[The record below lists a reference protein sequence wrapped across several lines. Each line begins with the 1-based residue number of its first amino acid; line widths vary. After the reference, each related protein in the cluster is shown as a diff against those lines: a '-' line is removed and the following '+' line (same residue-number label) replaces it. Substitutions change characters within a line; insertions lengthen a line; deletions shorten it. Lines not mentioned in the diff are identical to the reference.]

1 MRPQRLAVGV
11 AEPCELRQR
20 ALPVRSEG
28 LEAVNAG
35 ALGQRGEH
43 GSLARRHDGEAR
55 TRVAQ
60 QVVELVGRAG
70 GVDRYK
76 HRTQAQAGDIQQYGL
91 RRLFDS
97 SRNTIPAHH
106 PAPHQCGR
114 DTRGLLEQSLVAEL
128 LTGRGPE
135 EQSLWVLARGGLD
148 PLGRINDG
156 RRGSL
161 EIHAHDRAGHHA
173 IVRSIPR
180 RGDRGHR
187 PKAAPCPPSRLSN
200 SGVQCS

>member
-60 QVVELVGRAG
+60 QVVELVRSEEHTSELQSHSDL
-70 GVDRYK
+70 VC
-76 HRTQAQAGDIQQYGL
+76 
-91 RRLFDS
+91 RL
-97 SRNTIPAHH
+97 
-106 PAPHQCGR
+106 
-114 DTRGLLEQSLVAEL
+114 LLEKKKQ
-128 LTGRGPE
+128 
-135 EQSLWVLARGGLD
+135 
-148 PLGRINDG
+148 
-156 RRGSL
+156 
-161 EIHAHDRAGHHA
+161 DRPPQ
-173 IVRSIPR
+173 RS
-180 RGDRGHR
+180 
-187 PKAAPCPPSRLSN
+187 AQL
-200 SGVQCS
+200 